1 MVTMVQMLRR
11 MIKTD
16 KYEYKDN
23 EWHRKNEN
31 KDGDDEAT

>member
-16 KYEYKDN
+16 EYEKDN
-23 EWHRKNEN
+23 EWCRKNEN

>member
-16 KYEYKDN
+16 EYEKDN
-23 EWHRKNEN
+23 EWRRKNEN

>member
-16 KYEYKDN
+16 EYDKD
-23 EWHRKNEN
+23 NEN

>member
-16 KYEYKDN
+16 EYEKDN